1 MRPFALS
8 VLVIAALTHPA
19 VARAQSAAAP
29 SPVAASSPAP
39 VDPAVDL
46 FARKCGSCHTV
57 GGGKR
62 VGPDLQGALDRRDR
76 AWVERFIKAPSTM
89 LDSDPTA
96 RQLVT
101 EFAGVR
107 MPDLGLS
114 DSEVSSLTSLIERCS
129 KEPCDLAGR
138 FTPVATA
145 TAADIARGRD
155 LFLGQEA
162 LKAGAAQCLS
172 CHTVLGAGGGIA
184 GGLLAKDLTN
194 VFGRLGDQGLDAA
207 LKSPPFPVM
216 ARIFVDH
223 PLEPDEV
230 FALRAF
236 LYDANRKEPAAEDA
250 LSLLLVS
257 LLGTVV
263 VLIALNVAW
272 ARRLRGVRLPL
283 VRRKVNLP

>member
-1 MRPFALS
+1 MRPLTLS
-8 VLVIAALTHPA
+8 AIVVAALTLPA
-19 VARAQSAAAP
+19 VARAQPAVAPSSVAAP
-29 SPVAASSPAP
+29 SPAP
-39 VDPAVDL
+39 VDPAVEL
-46 FARKCGSCHTV
+46 FVRKCGSCHTV
-57 GGGKR
+57 GNGKR

-76 AWVERFIKAPSTM
+76 AWLERFIKAPSTM

-114 DSEVSSLTSLIERCS
+114 DSEVFSLASLIERCS
-129 KEPCDLAGR
+129 KEPCDLAGK

-145 TAADIARGRD
+145 TIADIARGRD

-162 LKAGAAQCLS
+162 LKSGAAQCLS
-172 CHTVLGAGGGIA
+172 CHTVLGAGGGIS

-207 LKSPPFPVM
+207 LKNPPFPTM
-216 ARIFVDH
+216 GKIFVDH
-223 PLEPDEV
+223 PLQPDEV

-250 LSLLLVS
+250 MSLPLVA
-257 LLGTVV
+257 LLGTGV
-263 VLIALNVAW
+263 VLVALNAAW
-272 ARRLRGVRLPL
+272 AQRLRGVRVPL
-283 VRRKVNLP
+283 VHRKVNLP